1 MRIRDY
7 LAVPYMLEAETVEVS
22 PGTWFSRVSYPE
34 LPGCAVQAFVVEDAL
49 RQLERL
55 RIETIVAMV
64 VSGQR
69 PPLPRPPLQHCD
81 PVWVAAEAG
90 VPRDLLAQIAQD
102 ALSPDAGR

>member
-1 MRIRDY
+1 M
-7 LAVPYMLEAETVEVS
+7 PYILEAETVEVS
-22 PGTWFSRVSYPE
+22 PGLWCSHVSYPE

-64 VSGQR
+64 ASGQM

-90 VPRDLLAQIAQD
+90 VQRELIAQIAQD
-102 ALSPDAGR
+102 APSSGAAR